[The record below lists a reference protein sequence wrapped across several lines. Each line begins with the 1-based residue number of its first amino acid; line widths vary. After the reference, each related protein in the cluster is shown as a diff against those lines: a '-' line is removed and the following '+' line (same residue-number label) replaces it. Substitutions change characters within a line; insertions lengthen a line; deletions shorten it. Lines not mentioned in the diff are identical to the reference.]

1 MINSVR
7 YERSNSSE
15 QMQFNVLSDSGGR
28 SSIGGGESPLTPS
41 QTSTTP
47 ANSMTEEPL
56 GIGNILCTHDGVLL
70 KKASAE
76 HIADLNTSGSLS
88 LVEYGPS
95 KRLYI
100 EWKPNENILI
110 ADDSQDQGDWA
121 LVDTISQRNRTVSE
135 CKVFNT
141 KPMETSTGSIPK
153 ARLIRTFL
161 EDLSGIEVKQRRQ
174 TIKFMRKLD
183 GTLHTEFF
191 FQHGNA
197 DLFLSSLKKLHV
209 IDMAPAARAGEEYV
223 ILTTETQKLK
233 KTFAEL
239 DIGEIKASSLGN
251 EGWLP
256 NKVVGLLASIPDYMA
271 HKTPPKV
278 RPGTIEVKERQK
290 SSPPSDNYQLV
301 GIGGSTN
308 TSDSRSRASSLDKSP
323 EMDSSE
329 MENVKEIDEKII
341 PPLPERKPVL
351 RGLPLNENQWLEF
364 QTPDGRISDPCR
376 ILEIIFKGGI
386 EPKLRCEVWKY
397 LLNYYQ
403 WSDNEV
409 ERIARRKQ
417 KSMEYYS
424 MKAQWLSMTTIQEAN
439 FSGYRDRKCQIE
451 KDVKRTDR
459 SLDYFAGEDNPNL
472 STLQGILMTY
482 VMYNF
487 DLGYVQ
493 GMSDLLAPILAT
505 LENEVDAFWCFVGFM
520 DMVFANFDIDQAGM
534 KTQFNQLRALLE
546 FANPRLFKYMISHD
560 SDNMYFCFRWLLVWY
575 KREFSN
581 DDILKLWECL
591 WTKLPCP
598 NFHIL
603 ISVAILDQQTDV
615 IIESQYE
622 FTEILKHVNEL
633 SGNIDLRRTL
643 EIAEAIY
650 HQIKEAENLPNTIRL
665 IIGEPLIETEA
676 TGEGDNDTPE
686 QFDDDFD
693 ELVREQ
699 TPEEKKRNQEWLEEA
714 CERSMFLQYM

>member
-28 SSIGGGESPLTPS
+28 SSVGGGESPLTPS

-47 ANSMTEEPL
+47 AHSVTEEPM

-141 KPMETSTGSIPK
+141 KPMETSTGSIK
-153 ARLIRTFL
+153 VRVIRTFL
-161 EDLSGIEVKQRRQ
+161 DDLSGIEVKQRRQ
-174 TIKFMRKLD
+174 TIKFIRKLD

-209 IDMAPAARAGEEYV
+209 IDMAPSARAGEEYV

-239 DIGEIKASSLGN
+239 DIGEIKASSLN

-256 NKVVGLLASIPDYMA
+256 NKVVGLLASLPDYMA
-271 HKTPPKV
+271 HKVPPKT
-278 RPGTIEVKERQK
+278 RPGTLEAKDRQK

-301 GIGGSTN
+301 GISCSTN

-329 MENVKEIDEKII
+329 LENVKEIDEKII

-351 RGLPLNENQWLEF
+351 RGFPLNENQWLEF
-364 QTPDGRISDPCR
+364 QTPDGRISDPSR

-386 EPKLRCEVWKY
+386 EHKLRAEVWKY

-403 WSDNEV
+403 WNDSEV

-472 STLQGILMTY
+472 LTLQGILMTY

-493 GMSDLLAPILAT
+493 GMSDLLAPILAI

-534 KTQFNQLRALLE
+534 KTQFNQLRHLLE
-546 FANPRLFKYMISHD
+546 FANPRLFKYMITHD

-575 KREFSN
+575 KREFAN

-603 ISVAILDQQTDV
+603 ISVAILDQQTDI

-633 SGNIDLRRTL
+633 SGNIDVKRTL

-650 HQIKEAENLPNTIRL
+650 HQIKEAEHLPNDIRL
-665 IIGEPLIETEA
+665 IIGEPLLDTDDRED
-676 TGEGDNDTPE
+676 DNNSPD

-693 ELVREQ
+693 ELVREP

-714 CERSMFLQYM
+714 CERSMFLQYL